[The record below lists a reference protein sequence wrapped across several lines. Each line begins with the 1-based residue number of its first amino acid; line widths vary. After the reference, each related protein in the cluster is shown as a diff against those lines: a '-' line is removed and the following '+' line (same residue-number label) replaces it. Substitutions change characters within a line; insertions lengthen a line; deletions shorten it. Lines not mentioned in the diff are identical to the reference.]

1 MAISFNPHQKLDFK
15 EVSYDPVRS
24 TKAFSMIEDNAIG
37 EDRPRTSDT
46 RIISPEYLSED
57 MSTDSLRPLD
67 FQEFL
72 GQSEL
77 KDKMKVFIQAANQR
91 KEALDHVLLAG
102 PPGLGKTTF
111 AKIISNEMKA
121 NFVITSGP
129 AIERQGDLA
138 AILTNLAPRDVLF
151 IDEIHRLRLPVE
163 EVLYSAM
170 EDYKLDIVVGKGP
183 EARTLR
189 LDLPPFTLVGAT
201 TQAGKLS
208 APLRDRFGILGDFEY
223 YTTEELA
230 KIIRRSAQILKIEI
244 EKDAS
249 LEISR
254 RSRGTPRIANRLLR
268 RVRDVA
274 QVEGLEKIPQ
284 AIAGKA
290 LEMLKVTSHGLD
302 RLDMRILEVL
312 HDKFEGNPVG
322 LSTLAISVAEDEET
336 IAEVCEPFL
345 IQLGMIERTPRGRQ
359 ITAAG
364 RRYLQDWK
372 S

>member
-1 MAISFNPHQKLDFK
+1 
-15 EVSYDPVRS
+15 
-24 TKAFSMIEDNAIG
+24 MIEDNAIG

-57 MSTDSLRPLD
+57 ISTDSLRPLD

-223 YTTEELA
+223 YTKDELRHS
-230 KIIRRSAQILKIEI
+230 KRTSHPPHFVCVSHCVLEDTTDKPGPTNS
-244 EKDAS
+244 KFKLTDAS
-249 LEISR
+249 TQS
-254 RSRGTPRIANRLLR
+254 
-268 RVRDVA
+268 
-274 QVEGLEKIPQ
+274 
-284 AIAGKA
+284 
-290 LEMLKVTSHGLD
+290 
-302 RLDMRILEVL
+302 
-312 HDKFEGNPVG
+312 
-322 LSTLAISVAEDEET
+322 
-336 IAEVCEPFL
+336 
-345 IQLGMIERTPRGRQ
+345 
-359 ITAAG
+359 
-364 RRYLQDWK
+364 
-372 S
+372 